1 MRRWKL
7 LVLVVVVVAAG
18 FSLVL
23 FNLTGNVPLRRQSLA
38 VDLRARA
45 RQRDHAV
52 VPTFATSTDADSDAD
67 ARKAQKEKG
76 DAEHA
81 AGATALGAAED
92 TLEEHIAKLERLKA
106 EAVAK
111 EDYELAASPK
121 KQIERLEAG
130 GQPVKPVESGV
141 KAELEALQQ
150 ASDTDS
156 TLLLPSA
163 AKHKAELE
171 ALQQASDTD
180 STQLPS
186 AAKQQDPHDKSPSAQ
201 TNCLHRNR
209 RCLCSKR
216 ARWRSY
222 HSQVPIRVIGVY
234 FVGWELS
241 SENEKGNQVT
251 GSLSATVDVIVSQLD
266 SIKKSPLVGCCGTV
280 APYALHLMIVVSS
293 TSVEKMKS
301 LIPSE
306 LLGRVELVPYTRTDE
321 GGLKGTTNWDT
332 EHDKGVFEG
341 VALNALRGRCIKEET
356 AGHHTTL
363 AFYVHAKQS
372 CLKTGWRQYLEHY
385 IFKDPEPCV
394 HSLLNGNGM
403 LTLAQMQTVTCLFP
417 DTCGVD
423 YWPNGIGEYAQYQQC
438 SASCW
443 LCRWGWTTLLWKFL
457 VDTLWICGQRI
468 ASY

>member
-1 MRRWKL
+1 MLERMLDLLCECWSETTVQPQPTVSGLAAIDRSGISITAVGAAVGLEGMRRWKL

-52 VPTFATSTDADSDAD
+52 VPTFATSTDAD
-67 ARKAQKEKG
+67 ARKAQKETG

-81 AGATALGAAED
+81 AWATALGADED
-92 TLEEHIAKLERLKA
+92 TPEEHIAKLERLKA

-111 EDYELAASPK
+111 EDYELAASL
-121 KQIERLEAG
+121 KQIERREAG
-130 GQPVKPVESGV
+130 GQPVKPVESGEE
-141 KAELEALQQ
+141 AELEALRQT
-150 ASDTDS
+150 SETNS

-363 AFYVHAKQS
+363 AFYVHAKRS
-372 CLKTGWRQYLEHY
+372 CRKTGWRQYLEHY

-403 LTLAQMQTVTCLFP
+403 LTLAQNADSYMSV
-417 DTCGVD
+417 
-423 YWPNGIGEYAQYQQC
+423 
-438 SASCW
+438 S
-443 LCRWGWTTLLWKFL
+443 RHLW
-457 VDTLWICGQRI
+457 C
-468 ASY
+468 

>member
-1 MRRWKL
+1 MRARNL
-7 LVLVVVVVAAG
+7 LVLIVVVVAAG

-23 FNLTGNVPLRRQSLA
+23 FNLTRSVPLRRQSLA

-163 AKHKAELE
+163 VKHKAELEALQQASDTDSTLLLPSAVKHKAELE

-363 AFYVHAKQS
+363 AFYVHAKRS
-372 CLKTGWRQYLEHY
+372 CRKTGWRQYLEHY

-403 LTLAQMQTVTCLFP
+403 LTLAQNADSYMSV
-417 DTCGVD
+417 
-423 YWPNGIGEYAQYQQC
+423 
-438 SASCW
+438 S
-443 LCRWGWTTLLWKFL
+443 RHLW
-457 VDTLWICGQRI
+457 C
-468 ASY
+468 